1 MTGCTCSGHIRAGL
15 HIYFTV
21 PWKSSHHA
29 PGKICTPFLGM
40 AKSMTKP
47 AARTTACLWRGHLIG
62 DGFSD
67 WRSVSCHGLTQSL
80 AAEQDTCTKRQACLS
95 HSHIAN
101 CLLAWQ
107 PRLHILCRSVA
118 HALRLPQPEPAGPAR
133 NRSQL
138 RWSLKQ
144 SLLLA
149 GWAWKTKPDQLKAS
163 LGAARASGACHMLP
177 NSACQFEA
185 KVLGKH
191 CRSSNYGLHRLPMAS
206 IHESRLDLTHQT
218 TLTEM
223 LGLQTAGSQFS
234 I

>member
-1 MTGCTCSGHIRAGL
+1 MASLKVWLLNKTRAQRGRRVSRTATLPTACQHGSQGCTF
-15 HIYFTV
+15 Y
-21 PWKSSHHA
+21 
-29 PGKICTPFLGM
+29 
-40 AKSMTKP
+40 
-47 AARTTACLWRGHLIG
+47 
-62 DGFSD
+62 
-67 WRSVSCHGLTQSL
+67 
-80 AAEQDTCTKRQACLS
+80 
-95 HSHIAN
+95 
-101 CLLAWQ
+101 
-107 PRLHILCRSVA
+107 ILCRSVA

-185 KVLGKH
+185 KAPGKH

-218 TLTEM
+218 PLTEM